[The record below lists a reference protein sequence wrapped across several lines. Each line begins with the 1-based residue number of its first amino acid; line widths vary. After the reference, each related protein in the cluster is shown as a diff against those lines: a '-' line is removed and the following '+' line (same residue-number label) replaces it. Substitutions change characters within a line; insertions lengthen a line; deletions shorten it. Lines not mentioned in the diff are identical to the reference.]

1 MTTDKLAWQGRVVSV
16 QPRIRLLRSFDE
28 RSHSYLGY
36 VLQIDGVISG
46 EERTFTIGVGKG
58 AYAKHAFQNG
68 NQVSGGCAPASDPRN
83 EPAEFYK
90 VSQLKLL
97 SSGPIPDKAPPP
109 WQGIAPI

>member
-36 VLQIDGVISG
+36 VLQIDGVIGG
-46 EERTFTIGVGKG
+46 EERTFTVGVGK
-58 AYAKHAFQNG
+58 AAQAKHAFQNG
-68 NQVSGGCAPASDPRN
+68 NQVSGVCVPAGDPRK

-90 VSQLKLL
+90 VSRLKLL
-97 SSGPIPDKAPPP
+97 SSRSNTG
-109 WQGIAPI
+109 